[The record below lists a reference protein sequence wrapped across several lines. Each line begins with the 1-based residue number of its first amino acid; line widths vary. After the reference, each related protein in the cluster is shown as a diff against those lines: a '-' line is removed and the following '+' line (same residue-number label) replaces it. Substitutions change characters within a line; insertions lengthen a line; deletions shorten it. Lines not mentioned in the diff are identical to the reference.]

1 MVVIEERHELF
12 TVIDDYTGGEGSG
25 KDAVGERPHIAE
37 TAGHEIEEKSTDE
50 ASMSEPSL
58 TKTGMY
64 AQIVSQLREQ
74 ALTTQELAD
83 VIGVNSRQV
92 SNWASGHNVP
102 RGDRRE
108 RLLEIDYIVKTAA
121 RHLHARGRRDLAAR
135 PQTQPGRSTADRPDG
150 RGRFQT
156 VLNAIERL
164 NAGAM

>member
-1 MVVIEERHELF
+1 MVQEVKE
-12 TVIDDYTGGEGSG
+12 VA
-25 KDAVGERPHIAE
+25 KNAVRESPQTAVTAVRINE
-37 TAGHEIEEKSTDE
+37 TPADEAVEEKPG
-50 ASMSEPSL
+50 MGEPSL
-58 TKTGMY
+58 IESGLY

-92 SNWASGHNVP
+92 SNWASGQNVP

-108 RLLEIDYIVKTAA
+108 RLLEIDYIVKQLRGIYT
-121 RHLHARGRRDLAAR
+121 REGTEIWLHGRKRSLDHQRPIDLMR
-135 PQTQPGRSTADRPDG
+135 E
-150 RGRFQT
+150 GRFQT

>member
-1 MVVIEERHELF
+1 MMILEVKEM
-12 TVIDDYTGGEGSG
+12 T
-25 KDAVGERPHIAE
+25 KDAVGEKPQLAE
-37 TAGHEIEEKSTDE
+37 TATHEIEDHAADE
-50 ASMSEPSL
+50 PPLSEPPL
-58 TKTGMY
+58 GETGMY
-64 AQIVSQLREQ
+64 AQIVSHLREQ

-108 RLLEIDYIVKTAA
+108 RLLEIDYIVKQLRGIYT
-121 RHLHARGRRDLAAR
+121 REGTEIWLHGRKRSLGHQRPIDLMR
-135 PQTQPGRSTADRPDG
+135 E
-150 RGRFQT
+150 GRFQT

>member
-1 MVVIEERHELF
+1 MILEVKEVR
-12 TVIDDYTGGEGSG
+12 

-37 TAGHEIEEKSTDE
+37 TAGHEIEEKKTDE
-50 ASMSEPSL
+50 ASVSEPSL
-58 TKTGMY
+58 TETGMY

-102 RGDRRE
+102 RGERRE
-108 RLLEIDYIVKTAA
+108 RLLEIDYIVKQLRGIYT
-121 RHLHARGRRDLAAR
+121 REGTEIWLHGRKRSLGHQRPIDLMR
-135 PQTQPGRSTADRPDG
+135 E
-150 RGRFQT
+150 GRFQT